1 MHWTLLAVIA
11 LALSFA
17 VPIVSVSQET
27 TPSAQA
33 APSQAVPSKNG
44 GAKPQTSG
52 TIRNSSGAPKS
63 DTAKVN
69 PQKTPRK
76 IVVREGGAS
85 EPTAQIVTGMSA
97 DEANRQRQESE
108 KWLTSAEE
116 NLNRLDGRTLDAQ
129 QQETVSQIHNYV
141 GGARSALKEGD
152 ISRGHTLALKASLL
166 AEDLVKH

>member
-1 MHWTLLAVIA
+1 M
-11 LALSFA
+11 
-17 VPIVSVSQET
+17 
-27 TPSAQA
+27 
-33 APSQAVPSKNG
+33 
-44 GAKPQTSG
+44 
-52 TIRNSSGAPKS
+52 
-63 DTAKVN
+63 
-69 PQKTPRK
+69 
-76 IVVREGGAS
+76 REGGAS